1 MLFLLLELVCFK
13 VTRERTDT
21 RLPNQLDYTDE
32 APKSK
37 YENSGCEDGTGNS
50 KEKVN
55 VKENNINQNLILQI
69 DWASNTDG
77 ESLVDTKKSDN
88 MSNRASSNES
98 NKLDTTDGKSN
109 VLSDLPISSSSKKYL
124 PIPAGD

>member
-1 MLFLLLELVCFK
+1 MLQQTFSSLFFYQETIQPLGGLPVLFLLLELVCFK

-32 APKSK
+32 APRSK

-69 DWASNTDG
+69 D
-77 ESLVDTKKSDN
+77 
-88 MSNRASSNES
+88 
-98 NKLDTTDGKSN
+98 
-109 VLSDLPISSSSKKYL
+109 
-124 PIPAGD
+124 